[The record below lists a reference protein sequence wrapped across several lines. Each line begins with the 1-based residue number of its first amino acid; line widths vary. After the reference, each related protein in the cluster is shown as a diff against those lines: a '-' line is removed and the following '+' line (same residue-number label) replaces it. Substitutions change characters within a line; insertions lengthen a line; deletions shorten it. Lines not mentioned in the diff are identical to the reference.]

1 MPSKETLG
9 RIVDEYNLDKEEVL
23 DLFTEGNRTKFGAY
37 LREHVFKSE
46 DDVEAVPVET
56 GTNA

>member
-9 RIVDEYNLDKEEVL
+9 RIVDEYDLDKETVL
-23 DLFTEGNRTKFGAY
+23 DLFTEGDRVKFGAY
-37 LREHVFKSE
+37 LREHVFKTE
-46 DDVEAVPVET
+46 DIEAVPVET